1 MEIHLQEKREVLDA
15 ITAAFKEVPGIA
27 AIVLGGSHAA
37 GYATE
42 QSDLDIGLY
51 YFEKT
56 PFNIEHVRE
65 IANRFS
71 TQGLPLVTGYYE
83 WGPWVNGGAWI
94 TTTVGKVDFIYR
106 NIDQV
111 QQTITDAVNGIWHH
125 HFDQQPPYG
134 FRSVIYLGETQVCK
148 PLFDPDNVLQ
158 KLKAQITPYP
168 AQLKATVLS
177 DCLWLS
183 EFTFLQCYGFANA
196 ADTYN
201 TLGCF
206 TRITNYLIH
215 ALFALNET
223 YPLGDKRAM
232 KIITMLKRSPHNMA
246 DRLNHLLGHAGT
258 QAHELIASTDLLKI
272 LWQEIVA
279 LTEGQYQPRFRV
291 SIE

>member
-1 MEIHLQEKREVLDA
+1 MHLQEKQAMLDDL
-15 ITAAFKEVPGIA
+15 TSAFKEVPGIA

-37 GYATE
+37 GYANE

-56 PFNIEHVRE
+56 PFDIEHIRD

-71 TQGLPLVTGYYE
+71 KDGLPLVTGYYE

-94 TTTVGKVDFIYR
+94 HTAIGKVDFIYR

-111 QQTITDAVNGIWHH
+111 QQTITDALNGSWHH

-148 PLFDPDNVLQ
+148 PLFDPVNVIQ
-158 KLKAQITPYP
+158 QLKAQVTPYP
-168 AQLKATVLS
+168 AKLKATILS

-183 EFTFLQCYGFANA
+183 EFTFMQCYAFANV

-206 TRITNYLIH
+206 TRIAHYLTH
-215 ALFALNET
+215 ALFAINEA

-232 KIITMLKRSPHNMA
+232 QHIAAFKQAPLHMTT
-246 DRLNHLLGHAGT
+246 RLNNILGHAGT
-258 QAHELIASTDLLKI
+258 QAHELIASTDLLKT

-279 LTEGQYQPRFRV
+279 LTEGRYQPRFQPGTV
-291 SIE
+291 